1 MKANPVRNPINP
13 RHPLMKRYDRIPS
26 PFSLISKFRVKSTM
40 PILIILGLLTG
51 GSVSFAA
58 ENTIPG
64 DALFP
69 VKVYINESVRGAV
82 AVSSQA
88 KAEWELRLIER
99 RLQEV
104 EKLAVEPEASTE
116 AKDTAQR
123 NLEKYTERVKERI
136 SRLED
141 EDNSEDA
148 LIVAEHL
155 TEVLREHESILNALD
170 EDLNI
175 DEDEELA
182 TTTPSIMVGVLIDG
196 ISGAEKKIEEEY
208 PSLLEDAIKTLREAR
223 EYSEER
229 NREIKER
236 ESSRREEKNREN
248 EEPLS
253 LEAVSIGAPFIK
265 KEAKEEENRESSRRE
280 NKESKERGYTPFD
293 SSFISPTTN
302 RTHPFVD
309 ANTFHNDEDGNDSIK
324 NSEGSLSEDKERDND

>member
-1 MKANPVRNPINP
+1 M
-13 RHPLMKRYDRIPS
+13 
-26 PFSLISKFRVKSTM
+26 
-40 PILIILGLLTG
+40 
-51 GSVSFAA
+51 
-58 ENTIPG
+58 E
-64 DALFP
+64 
-69 VKVYINESVRGAV
+69 
-82 AVSSQA
+82 
-88 KAEWELRLIER
+88 
-99 RLQEV
+99 EV